1 MPNDEALSPV
11 ELGRHLMQVRERS
24 GIKQAELAKRVS
36 LSPAVLSRIESGDRA
51 VTLDEVQDI
60 LKQLAT
66 QEAADLAKAL
76 QRAWKVLPR
85 PPLDHPDQDLL
96 WEAEE
101 VACQLVTLRDLDNT
115 PHSLQR
121 RLSEYIEEFQRGAT
135 RLLKREHQVAFIGS
149 IGVGKS
155 TAICKMTGLE
165 VQKEDGTMTPVLEV
179 GGGGITVC
187 EVHLRTGPEFGLI
200 LEPRSDDD
208 LRQDVMDLADS
219 ILKGA
224 PAPDDD
230 GPNGQESQGISKE
243 VSRALR
249 NMAGLAI
256 QRPKGPDGKRT
267 TIDPAKQL
275 ALEFPTQ
282 REFVVEV
289 LSRMELHRRDKR
301 DIWYDSASGKS
312 PKAWLRDTFAAIN
325 NGRSP
330 EFTLPRRIEV
340 VVPDK
345 LLQVADL
352 TVRFI
357 DTKGIDRNA
366 AREDIECHFDD
377 PHTLAVLCSPFN
389 NAPAAEARLLLERAK
404 DAGVRTLDTNAALLV
419 LPRPT
424 EALAMKDDAT
434 SAPVE
439 SVEEGYELKGDQI
452 ALALEPLGLQTLGV
466 AFYNANEDPA
476 ASAQDFLLDRLTRAR
491 AAFRTRIA
499 EATAGAQ
506 TLLRNH
512 GEERVRAV
520 LRDAGQTLH
529 TWAEQNAAVPVV
541 QGHVQESLMAQIQV
555 AYASTVRAAVRR
567 EGEWPQLSYS
577 HHIGYGA
584 RRLAVMA
591 LETAVEQFT
600 GHCKLM
606 AATPLYKEATELF
619 TQAERVLTVSYEE
632 LLRKV
637 QLMGQTVF
645 KDALKAD
652 PLLWQACIEEWGQ
665 GPGYKSRVAA
675 HNREWFNHAA
685 RRKLEEELQALI
697 AREWTRALANVT
709 ALLEPSSPNNPL

>member
-1 MPNDEALSPV
+1 MATDEVLSAV

-36 LSPAVLSRIESGDRA
+36 LSAAVLSRIESGDRP
-51 VTLDEVQDI
+51 VTREEVQDI
-60 LKQLAT
+60 LVQLGT
-66 QEAADLAKAL
+66 PEAAELAKAV
-76 QRAWKVLPR
+76 QRTWKVLPR

-96 WEAEE
+96 WDADL
-101 VACQLVTLRDLDNT
+101 VAHELVELRERPDT
-115 PHSLQR
+115 PHAFER
-121 RLSEYIEEFQRGAT
+121 RLSEYIDELGRGAT
-135 RLLKREHQVAFIGS
+135 MLLKREHQVAFIGS

-165 VQKEDGTMTPVLEV
+165 VQKDDGTMTPVLEV

-200 LEPRSDDD
+200 VEPKGDDE
-208 LRQDVMDLADS
+208 LRQDVLDLADS
-219 ILKGA
+219 ILKGV
-224 PAPDDD
+224 PAPDED
-230 GPNGQESQGISKE
+230 GPSGQESQGISKE
-243 VSRALR
+243 VARALR
-249 NMAGLAI
+249 NMAGLAV
-256 QRPKGPDGKRT
+256 QRPKGADGKRT
-267 TIDPAKQL
+267 TVDPAKQL
-275 ALEFPTQ
+275 AQQFPTQ

-289 LSRMELHRRDKR
+289 LSRMDLHRRDKR
-301 DIWYDSASGKS
+301 DIWYDSASGKA
-312 PKAWLRDTFAAIN
+312 PKTWLRETFAAIN
-325 NGRSP
+325 NGRSS

-340 VVPDK
+340 VVPEK

-404 DAGVRTLDTNAALLV
+404 DAGIRTLDTNAALLV

-439 SVEEGYELKGDQI
+439 SAEEGYELKGEQI

-476 ASAQDFLLDRLTRAR
+476 ASAQEFLLERLTKAR

-499 EATAGAQ
+499 EATTGAQ
-506 TLLRNH
+506 ALLRNH
-512 GEERVRAV
+512 GEERIHAV
-520 LRDAGQTLH
+520 LRDAGETLH
-529 TWAEQNAAVPVV
+529 TWALQNAAVQPV

-591 LETAVEQFT
+591 LEKPVEQFT
-600 GHCKLM
+600 GHCRLM
-606 AATPLYKEATELF
+606 AATPSYAEAADLLV
-619 TQAERVLTVSYEE
+619 QAERVLTVSYEE

-652 PLLWQACIEEWGQ
+652 PMLWQACMDEWGQ
-665 GPGYKSRVAA
+665 GPGYKSRVAG
-675 HNREWFNHAA
+675 HNRDWFNDGA
-685 RRKLEEELQALI
+685 RRKLQDELQALI

-709 ALLEPSSPNNPL
+709 ALLEPQQ

>member
-1 MPNDEALSPV
+1 
-11 ELGRHLMQVRERS
+11 MQVRER
-24 GIKQAELAKRVS
+24 GLVKQADLAKRVS
-36 LSPAVLSRIESGDRA
+36 LSPAVLSRIESGERA
-51 VTLDEVQDI
+51 VTPEEVQDI
-60 LKQLAT
+60 LDQLGTPEA
-66 QEAADLAKAL
+66 QELSKAIK
-76 QRAWKVLPR
+76 RSWHVLPR
-85 PPLDHPDQDLL
+85 PPLDHPDQDLF
-96 WEAEE
+96 WEAEQ
-101 VACQLVTLRDLDNT
+101 VARDLVALRDQPDT
-115 PHSLQR
+115 PHAFER
-121 RLSEYIEEFQRGAT
+121 RLSEYVDELGRGASL
-135 RLLKREHQVAFIGS
+135 LLKREHQVAFIGS

-165 VQKEDGTMTPVLEV
+165 VPKEDGAMTPVLEV

-187 EVHLRTGPEFGLI
+187 EVHLRTGPQFGLI
-200 LEPRSDDD
+200 VEPKGDDE

-224 PAPDDD
+224 PAPDED
-230 GPNGQESQGISKE
+230 GPSGQESQGISKE

-256 QRPKGPDGKRT
+256 QRPKGQDGKRT

-275 ALEFPTQ
+275 AQEFSTQ

-289 LSRMELHRRDKR
+289 LSRMKLHRRDKR

-404 DAGVRTLDTNAALLV
+404 DAGVRTLDTNAALLI

-434 SAPVE
+434 SASVE

-452 ALALEPLGLQTLGV
+452 ALALEPLGLQALGV

-476 ASAQDFLLDRLTRAR
+476 PSAQNFLLERLTRAR
-491 AAFRTRIA
+491 AAFRTRIS
-499 EATAGAQ
+499 EATAGSQA
-506 TLLRNH
+506 LLRNH

-520 LRDAGQTLH
+520 LRDAGETLH
-529 TWAEQNAAVPVV
+529 TWASQNAAVPTM
-541 QGHVQESLMAQIQV
+541 QGRVQESLMAQIQV

-606 AATPLYKEATELF
+606 AATPRYAEAVDLL

-652 PLLWQACIEEWGQ
+652 PLLWQACVDEWGQ

-675 HNREWFNHAA
+675 HNRDWFNNEA
-685 RRKLEEELQALI
+685 RRKLEQELQALI
-697 AREWTRALANVT
+697 VREWTRALTNVT
-709 ALLEPSSPNNPL
+709 ALLEPQQ

>member
-1 MPNDEALSPV
+1 MANEEVLSPV

-51 VTLDEVQDI
+51 VTLEEVQDI
-60 LKQLAT
+60 LTQLAT
-66 QEAADLAKAL
+66 PEAAELSKAL
-76 QRAWKVLPR
+76 QRSWQVLSR

-96 WEAEE
+96 WEAEG
-101 VACQLVTLRDLDNT
+101 VARELVALRDQPDT
-115 PHSLQR
+115 PHAFER
-121 RLSEYIEEFQRGAT
+121 RLSEYIDELGRGAAL
-135 RLLKREHQVAFIGS
+135 LLKREHQVAFIGS

-165 VQKEDGTMTPVLEV
+165 VAKEDGSMTPVLEV

-200 LEPRSDDD
+200 VEPKGDDE
-208 LRQDVMDLADS
+208 LRQDVLDLADS
-219 ILKGA
+219 ILKGG
-224 PAPDDD
+224 PAPDEES
-230 GPNGQESQGISKE
+230 PSGQESQGISKE
-243 VSRALR
+243 VARALR
-249 NMAGLAI
+249 NMAGLAV
-256 QRPKGPDGKRT
+256 QRPKGADGKRT
-267 TIDPAKQL
+267 TVDPAKQL
-275 ALEFPTQ
+275 AQQFPTQ

-312 PKAWLRDTFAAIN
+312 PKSWLRDAFAAIN
-325 NGRSP
+325 NGRNP
-330 EFTLPRRIEV
+330 DFTLPRRIEV
-340 VVPDK
+340 VVPEK

-352 TVRFI
+352 SVRFT

-377 PHTLAVLCSPFN
+377 PHTLAVLCTPFN
-389 NAPAAEARLLLERAK
+389 NAPAGEMRLLLERAK

-439 SVEEGYELKGDQI
+439 SAEEGYELKAEQI

-476 ASAQDFLLDRLTRAR
+476 AAAQNFLLERLTRAR
-491 AAFRTRIA
+491 AAFRTRIRDA
-499 EATAGAQ
+499 SAGAQ
-506 TLLRNH
+506 ALLRNH
-512 GEERVRAV
+512 GEARVLAV
-520 LRDAGQTLH
+520 LRDAGETLH
-529 TWAEQNAAVPVV
+529 TWAAQNSTVPVV

-567 EGEWPQLSYS
+567 EGEWPALSYS

-591 LETAVEQFT
+591 LEKPVEQFT

-606 AATPLYKEATELF
+606 AATPRYAEAADLLA
-619 TQAERVLTVSYEE
+619 QAERVLTVSYEE

-645 KDALKAD
+645 KEALKAD
-652 PLLWQACIEEWGQ
+652 PMLWQACMEEWGQ

-675 HNREWFNHAA
+675 HNREWFNNES
-685 RRKLEEELQALI
+685 RKKLQVELQALI
-697 AREWTRALANVT
+697 TREWTRALANVT
-709 ALLEPSSPNNPL
+709 ALLEPL